1 MLDFAL
7 PSYSGNI
14 PEQRCRFPKQI
25 KLHCQL
31 QVGGLASLILA
42 ASCPY
47 ETNWR
52 FIGNVESPVIAE
64 GLPLNVDFKVAKLLQ
79 AVFGWILCF
88 IKCFLVEYT
97 V

>member
-14 PEQRCRFPKQI
+14 PEQRCQYPKQI

-42 ASCPY
+42 ASCLN
-47 ETNWR
+47 ETNRR
-52 FIGNVESPVIAE
+52 FIGNVEIHVIGE
-64 GLPLNVDFKVAKLLQ
+64 VLPLNVDFKVAKLLQ
-79 AVFGWILCF
+79 AVFGWTLGF
-88 IKCFLVEYT
+88 IKSFLVEYT